1 MEQVLS
7 CILCCLQTTG
17 GRSDSWYV
25 PGTSITT
32 LVPKCSIAC
41 PHHVIFRT
49 TKHIWWNLL
58 LLFSQK
64 VVSDSLWPHG
74 PQHTVLYLLDFAQTH
89 VHWASGAIEPSHPLS
104 SPPPLALS
112 PSQHQSL
119 LHWVSFSHQWLKDW
133 SFSFSISPK
142 ESVNKEISFFII
154 FYYFYY
160 FLYLLGTPLSCAHLD
175 ASQLSPAS
183 QASLNVPP

>member
-1 MEQVLS
+1 MEQVLP

-41 PHHVIFRT
+41 PHRVIFRT

-58 LLFSQK
+58 CSQK

-74 PQHTVLYLLDFAQTH
+74 PQHARFPCSSLSPGLC
-89 VHWASGAIEPSHPLS
+89 SNSCPLS
-104 SPPPLALS
+104 RWCYRTISS
-112 PSQHQSL
+112 SVVPSSSCPQSFPA
-119 LHWVSFSHQWLKDW
+119 SEPF
-133 SFSFSISPK
+133 
-142 ESVNKEISFFII
+142 
-154 FYYFYY
+154 
-160 FLYLLGTPLSCAHLD
+160 PLSQLFTSGGWRIG
-175 ASQLSPAS
+175 ASASASVLKNQLIKK
-183 QASLNVPP
+183 